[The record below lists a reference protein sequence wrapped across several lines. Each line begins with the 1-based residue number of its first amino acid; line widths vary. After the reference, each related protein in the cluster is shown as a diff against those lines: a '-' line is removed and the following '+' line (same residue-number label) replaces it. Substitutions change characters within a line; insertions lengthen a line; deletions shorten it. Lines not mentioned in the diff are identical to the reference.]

1 MRWSS
6 SGLAKDIDQLHNL
19 RAVFTVRIIL
29 GFTFDTIYSG
39 LSWRDGEMLL
49 GHDPDQIEIFMSTT
63 AHWQLLY
70 NLKLKSNYI
79 NY

>member
-49 GHDPDQIEIFMSTT
+49 GHDADQIEIFEHHGSLATEI
-63 AHWQLLY
+63 QLH
-70 NLKLKSNYI
+70 KLLI
-79 NY
+79 